1 MLKEGDSNTAVVGL
15 VAIGYKKAWI
25 STANPKG
32 DRTTGIWL
40 EISRWVSV

>member
-25 STANPKG
+25 STALLLTQKVIG
-32 DRTTGIWL
+32 LLVFG
-40 EISRWVSV
+40 